1 MATALGWQG
10 AADEGLDLLDDLV
23 AQRPTDGALLNA
35 LCWQAAIWSKMDETR
50 LDACTKAIE
59 KSDNAATALDSRA
72 MAHFRLGNLAAAKAD
87 IDAALLAEPYQVE
100 SRLLRGIILR
110 EMGDKAGKDEIALA
124 LKMRPSLAA
133 TYKAFGLTF

>member
-1 MATALGWQG
+1 MLAGG
-10 AADEGLDLLDDLV
+10 DLV
-23 AQRPTDGALLNA
+23 EDGRD
-35 LCWQAAIWSKMDETR
+35 AAGFLHQGGRE
-50 LDACTKAIE
+50 
-59 KSDNAATALDSRA
+59 SDNAPTALDSRA

-110 EMGDKAGKDEIALA
+110 EMGDNSGKDEIALA